1 MDGLPADNLLDD
13 FPIDRIGLQP
23 LLKIYTQICHIY
35 AMPDDSETA
44 RAKAMETLT
53 GGLERLSAAFPWAAG
68 KMVTVRDEAA
78 GTEEMYIRPHEK
90 IPLLVQRDARDD
102 PAAPTYDALEQARF
116 PINMLDESLIA
127 PIATFPLPDPNDP
140 SPVDRIF
147 AIQATF
153 LRGGLILCFVAHHGA
168 MDMNSQGRLISL
180 LSRACATTATS
191 PFTEEDLAAGNLR
204 RTEAIDL
211 MDDEEYAALDP
222 DLLAPHLL
230 PAPRSLQANDEMV
243 ELLTDPS
250 FPLGKCAWANF
261 DLPLST
267 LAALKRQVLT
277 SGALP
282 ADTPFV
288 STDDILTAFIWSA
301 ITRTRLPRLRKAGP
315 APAGTARAVDAR
327 RFLPISPHYL
337 GLLSTMTYATV
348 PLDALAGPA
357 DGRGLA
363 VVSAALRR
371 ELDPATERVG
381 RRTRALASYMNRVPD
396 RTAVS
401 LTAGMDLKSGVMLSS
416 WAGVDSYALAF
427 GLGLGLPVSVRR
439 PRFTLVESLIY
450 LLPRSTDGS
459 VGVAICLLEEDMER
473 LKADAEWNE
482 LADFVG

>member
-44 RAKAMETLT
+44 RA
-53 GGLERLSAAFPWAAG
+53 

-153 LRGGLILCFVAHHGA
+153 LRGGLILCFAAHHGA
-168 MDMNSQGRLISL
+168 MDMNSQGRLISF

-191 PFTEEDLAAGNLR
+191 P
-204 RTEAIDL
+204 
-211 MDDEEYAALDP
+211 
-222 DLLAPHLL
+222 
-230 PAPRSLQANDEMV
+230 
-243 ELLTDPS
+243 
-250 FPLGKCAWANF
+250 
-261 DLPLST
+261 
-267 LAALKRQVLT
+267 
-277 SGALP
+277 
-282 ADTPFV
+282 
-288 STDDILTAFIWSA
+288 
-301 ITRTRLPRLRKAGP
+301 
-315 APAGTARAVDAR
+315 
-327 RFLPISPHYL
+327 
-337 GLLSTMTYATV
+337 
-348 PLDALAGPA
+348 
-357 DGRGLA
+357 
-363 VVSAALRR
+363 
-371 ELDPATERVG
+371 
-381 RRTRALASYMNRVPD
+381 
-396 RTAVS
+396 
-401 LTAGMDLKSGVMLSS
+401 
-416 WAGVDSYALAF
+416 
-427 GLGLGLPVSVRR
+427 

>member
-44 RAKAMETLT
+44 RAKVMETLT
-53 GGLERLSAAFPWAAG
+53 RGLERLSAAFPWAAG

-147 AIQATF
+147 AIQVTPPHLAP
-153 LRGGLILCFVAHHGA
+153 LPR
-168 MDMNSQGRLISL
+168 
-180 LSRACATTATS
+180 
-191 PFTEEDLAAGNLR
+191 EEDLAAGNLR
-204 RTEAIDL
+204 RTEAIEL

-267 LAALKRQVLT
+267 LAALKKQVHT

-301 ITRTRLPRLRKAGP
+301 ITRTRLPRLRKAGI
-315 APAGTARAVDAR
+315 ATAGIARAVDAR

-381 RRTRALASYMNRVPD
+381 RRTRALASYMDRVPD

-473 LKADAEWNE
+473 LKADAGWNE